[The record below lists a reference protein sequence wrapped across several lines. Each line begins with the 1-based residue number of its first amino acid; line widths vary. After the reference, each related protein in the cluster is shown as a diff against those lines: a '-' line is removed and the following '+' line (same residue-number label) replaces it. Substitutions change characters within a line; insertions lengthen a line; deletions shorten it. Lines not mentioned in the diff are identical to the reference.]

1 MNAIHFNMGTSRIK
15 LCLTTQGKHM
25 IKLKI
30 HMINLFTI
38 CRILHKFSKHA
49 LPDFNFGSFF
59 SALIKAILQWGERQQ
74 IYTYYLLGRKLKLN
88 LVRNIR
94 VFCTVKIIFKKVK
107 CVWLK
112 SQLIDDYWNFV
123 GFAWFLHFDPLAW
136 ISTNSRWANCTA
148 VVLLCRF

>member
-15 LCLTTQGKHM
+15 QRLTTQGKHG
-25 IKLKI
+25 LYKI

-74 IYTYYLLGRKLKLN
+74 TYTYYLLGRKLKLN

-94 VFCTVKIIFKKVK
+94 VFCTVKIIFKEVK
-107 CVWLK
+107 CV
-112 SQLIDDYWNFV
+112 
-123 GFAWFLHFDPLAW
+123 
-136 ISTNSRWANCTA
+136 
-148 VVLLCRF
+148 